1 MNYFKNTNNEIFAY
15 DEEQVAKGYGKDFIA
30 ITVEEKDLIINP
42 IKTPEQLQAE
52 VNAEAKVYL
61 ASTDW
66 YVVRQSETGVV
77 IPADILQARAE
88 ARLRIV
94 GE

>member
-1 MNYFKNTNNEIFAY
+1 MI
-15 DEEQVAKGYGKDFIA
+15 G
-30 ITVEEKDLIINP
+30 
-42 IKTPEQLQAE
+42 IKPKTAEQLQAE
-52 VNAEAKVYL
+52 VNAEAKAYL

-88 ARLRIV
+88 ARLRVV